1 MDDGYVEGDELP
13 LARTQNARQLGPAPA
28 RFVLNRKSS
37 QKKKAGCKIASRL
50 FNSCS
55 RFG

>member
-37 QKKKAGCKIASRL
+37 QKEKSGMQNRIPP
-50 FNSCS
+50 F
-55 RFG
+55 